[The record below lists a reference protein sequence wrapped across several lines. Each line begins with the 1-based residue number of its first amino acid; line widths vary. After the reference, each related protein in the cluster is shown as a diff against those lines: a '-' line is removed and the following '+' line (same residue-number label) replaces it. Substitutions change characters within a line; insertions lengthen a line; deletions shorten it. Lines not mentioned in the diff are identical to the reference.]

1 MSRKTKEEA
10 EKTRVRIL
18 ASALSLFVKRGYE
31 KTTFTDIAARLKMT
45 KGAVYWHFET
55 KEVLLV
61 ALVKEMLEKFQ
72 RRLGEFLPKGELSF
86 KAVADMMVQ
95 SAGRLVEDPK
105 SAAFFMLMKTRIK
118 WGADSMA
125 ETREK
130 LLSRSMNGPY
140 HTFIKAVENDIA
152 AGRVRKGVN
161 PVAIASVAVAVW
173 DGLVQSKIERFLEC
187 ELAQTLRNTYE
198 AMWDSIRIGVG
209 VDERCT
215 KEFSNSTVDLDLRP
229 RPK

>member
-10 EKTRVRIL
+10 EKTRARIL

-55 KEVLLV
+55 KESLLV
-61 ALVKEMLEKFQ
+61 ALVQEMLEKFQ

-86 KAVADMMVQ
+86 KTVADMMVQ
-95 SAGRLVEDPK
+95 TAERIVEDPK
-105 SAAFFMLMKTRIK
+105 GAAFFMLMKTRIK

-152 AGRVRKGVN
+152 AGRVRKDVN

-187 ELAQTLRNTYE
+187 DLAKTLRNTYE
-198 AMWDSIRIGVG
+198 AMWNSIAIDGCR
-209 VDERCT
+209 
-215 KEFSNSTVDLDLRP
+215 
-229 RPK
+229 

>member
-1 MSRKTKEEA
+1 MPRKTKEEA
-10 EKTRVRIL
+10 ERTRERIL
-18 ASALSLFVKRGYE
+18 ASALSLFVKKGYE
-31 KTTFTDIAARLKMT
+31 RTTFTDIAARLKMT

-55 KEVLLV
+55 KEALLV
-61 ALVKEMLEKFQ
+61 ELVREMLEKFQ
-72 RRLGEFLPKGELSF
+72 RRLEEFLPRGELTF

-95 SAGRLVEDPK
+95 SAGRLVEDPR

-152 AGRVRKGVN
+152 AGRVRAEVD
-161 PVAIASVAVAVW
+161 PVAIAAVAVSVW

-187 ELAQTLRNTYE
+187 ELETTLRNTYE
-198 AMWDSIRIGVG
+198 AMWGAI
-209 VDERCT
+209 E
-215 KEFSNSTVDLDLRP
+215 LRA
-229 RPK
+229 

>member
-10 EKTRVRIL
+10 EKTRTRIM
-18 ASALSLFVKRGYE
+18 ASALSLFVKNGYE

-55 KEVLLV
+55 KEALLV
-61 ALVKEMLEKFQ
+61 ALVEEMLKKF
-72 RRLGEFLPKGELSF
+72 RHRLEEFLPKGEF
-86 KAVADMMVQ
+86 TFRAVADMMVQ

-125 ETREK
+125 ATRTK
-130 LLSRSMNGPY
+130 LLSRDMTGPY

-152 AGRVRKGVN
+152 AKRVRADVN
-161 PVAIASVAVAVW
+161 PVALASVAVSVW

-187 ELAQTLRNTYE
+187 DLQSTLRNTYE
-198 AMWDSIRIGVG
+198 AMWASIRV
-209 VDERCT
+209 
-215 KEFSNSTVDLDLRP
+215 
-229 RPK
+229 